1 MDVDV
6 VYMRTHTHTHTHTH
20 TQMEYCSAM
29 KKNEVVPF
37 IATQMNLDIIILLSE
52 VISYDI
58 TYI

>member
-1 MDVDV
+1 MWCICV
-6 VYMRTHTHTHTHTH
+6 HTHTHTHTH